1 MWTKNGVTVILY
13 RLLFSISMLTCS
25 LLVLLVMVALLAMTP
40 DFPTIFCYRF
50 KLPSDCVAAILSKW
64 LCRIRPTCFFGLFGS
79 TCYAGRSLVLIT
91 RLSKCYRL
99 IWLSSHDRYF
109 FCSVL
114 IVVEGIAWWWYTAQ
128 VCTDLQRGDSV
139 SCVFWWM
146 ERWFNKAVFFNCC
159 AWLAVFC
166 NVFLLFRMLHL
177 FAICLQAK
185 RGIFWPISPSKKRL
199 YGHSDLITVIQVK
212 VLHVDIH
219 VNLHDQKDVLCTTW
233 QTVKWNKSII
243 WTKKYIELENNLFKI
258 RTHTDLKHGLQ
269 LFVLNA
275 IARQRSEGSV

>member
-1 MWTKNGVTVILY
+1 
-13 RLLFSISMLTCS
+13 
-25 LLVLLVMVALLAMTP
+25 
-40 DFPTIFCYRF
+40 
-50 KLPSDCVAAILSKW
+50 
-64 LCRIRPTCFFGLFGS
+64 
-79 TCYAGRSLVLIT
+79 
-91 RLSKCYRL
+91 
-99 IWLSSHDRYF
+99 
-109 FCSVL
+109 
-114 IVVEGIAWWWYTAQ
+114 
-128 VCTDLQRGDSV
+128 
-139 SCVFWWM
+139 M

-177 FAICLQAK
+177 LPYVSKQKEASFDLYLQAK
-185 RGIFWPISPSKKRL
+185 RGYMDIVSFSMIWITKYVMYMYIFISHFHNICFV
-199 YGHSDLITVIQVK
+199 HSDLITVIQVK

-269 LFVLNA
+269 LFFLNA